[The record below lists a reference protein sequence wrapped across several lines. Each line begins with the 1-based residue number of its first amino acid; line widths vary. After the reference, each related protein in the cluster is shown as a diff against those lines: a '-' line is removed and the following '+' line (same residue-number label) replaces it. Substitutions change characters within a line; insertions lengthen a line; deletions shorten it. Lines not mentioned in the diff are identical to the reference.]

1 MRGLLF
7 VCASVAI
14 STAAFA
20 NPSDLAAARDKYK
33 EAARLAADDDN
44 DKALAVVDDGLKLA
58 PKDLQLLELRGS
70 LLLKTRDYAGALA
83 AYQAYV
89 DAGASG
95 ANRRAAVKIVQ
106 SLAAVKTTFVDI
118 KTTNG
123 PGTAYLDAKS
133 QGAFCTGDC
142 KKAIL
147 PGDYKVIVE
156 RAGFERWTKTITV
169 PANQTVEVAVTL
181 VEKPSA
187 LALHVTPDGAHLAL
201 DGAALPAAPATV
213 AGGDHELVVMRDGY
227 ATAKVA
233 VHAHA
238 GAAVSLD
245 VALVPLVPLQL
256 APPDVAATATITID
270 GQPAVLEHGGVAVP
284 PGAHALVAKAA
295 GYHDKDLAI
304 PADRGADYKV
314 AVELAPVGAM
324 LDVADAPAGA
334 DIVVDGKRV
343 ATTPLHEPV
352 EVPPGEHAVELRAG
366 GFRAVHETGTFV
378 GDGHVRLHVGALR
391 PDNRRRAYLVAG
403 GTVLA
408 LGVGGW
414 ASVVALDRHDAY
426 ETQARQPGVTPNNPT
441 LRALHDSGDHYALAA
456 DVGLGLG
463 ILGVAATTY
472 LLLHEGTGYSEGSLQ
487 IGIGP
492 GVASLTKRF

>member
-14 STAAFA
+14 STAALA
-20 NPSDLAAARDKYK
+20 NPSDLNAARDKYK

-58 PKDLQLLELRGS
+58 PRDLQLLELRGS
-70 LLLKTRDYAGALA
+70 LLLKTRDYGGALA

-89 DAGASG
+89 DAGATG

-118 KTTNG
+118 KTSNG
-123 PGTAYLDAKS
+123 PGTVYLDAKS
-133 QGAFCTGDC
+133 QGVFCAGDC

-156 RAGFERWTKTITV
+156 RPGFERWSKTISV
-169 PANQTVEVAVTL
+169 PAKQTVEVAVTL

-187 LALHVTPDGAHLAL
+187 LALHVTPDGARLAL

-213 AGGDHELVVMRDGY
+213 PGGDHELVVARDGY
-227 ATAKVA
+227 ATQKVA
-233 VHAHA
+233 VHAHE
-238 GAAVSLD
+238 GAALSLD

-256 APPDVAATATITID
+256 APPDAAATFTVD
-270 GQPAVLEHGGVAVP
+270 GKPAVLEHGGVAVP
-284 PGAHALVAKAA
+284 PGAHALVATAK
-295 GYHDKDLAI
+295 GYHDETVAI
-304 PADRGADYKV
+304 PAERGADYKV
-314 AVELAPVGAM
+314 AVALAPVGAM
-324 LDVADAPAGA
+324 LEVANAPAGA

-343 ATTPLHEPV
+343 ATTPLQQPV
-352 EVPPGEHAVELRAG
+352 EVPPGAHAIELRAG

-378 GDGHVRLHVGALR
+378 GDGHVRLRVGALR
-391 PDNRRRAYLVAG
+391 PDNRVRAYLVAG

-408 LGVGGW
+408 LGAGAW

-426 ETQARQPGVTPNNPT
+426 DTQARQPGVTPNDPT

-472 LLLHEGTGYSEGSLQ
+472 LLMHEGTGYSEGSLQ
-487 IGIGP
+487 LGIGP